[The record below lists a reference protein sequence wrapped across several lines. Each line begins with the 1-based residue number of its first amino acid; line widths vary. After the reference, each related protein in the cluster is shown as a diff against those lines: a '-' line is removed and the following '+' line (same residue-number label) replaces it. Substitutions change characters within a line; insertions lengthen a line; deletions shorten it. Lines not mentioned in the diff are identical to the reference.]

1 METEADGQPARGQE
15 LTTMSMGTETLVP
28 PDVFLRPVRGA
39 NAFEETVERI
49 AQAIKLG
56 GFPPGTRLP
65 AERDLAVRFGVSR
78 VTLRAAIRALQTAGL
93 IESRRGRGG
102 GSFITWQP
110 PRPNTAALR
119 RLARDMG
126 GNELDDALIF
136 RAVVEPGGAEMAA
149 RVGLTD
155 EQAELLRER
164 LRATEKASKNGYR
177 QADSRFHLAIAELS
191 GSTTLAAAVADVQMR
206 LDDLLRAIPL
216 LPEAIEHSS
225 AQHSAIVEA
234 VIAGHADDARR
245 HMQEHVAAT
254 AALLRG
260 LLS

>member
-1 METEADGQPARGQE
+1 
-15 LTTMSMGTETLVP
+15 MSTGTEDAVP

-65 AERDLAVRFGVSR
+65 AERELAVRFGVSR

-102 GSFITWQP
+102 GSFITWRP
-110 PRPNTAALR
+110 PRPNSASLR

-126 GNELDDALIF
+126 GDELEDALIF
-136 RAVVEPGGAEMAA
+136 RAVVESGGAEMAA
-149 RVGLTD
+149 RAGLTPW
-155 EQAELLRER
+155 QAEQLTER
-164 LRATEKASKNGYR
+164 LRATETATKNGYR
-177 QADSRFHLAIAELS
+177 QADSRLHLAIAEFS

-206 LDDLLRAIPL
+206 LDDLLRSIPL

-225 AQHSAIVEA
+225 AQHQAIVDAVLAGRADEA
-234 VIAGHADDARR
+234 RA

-260 LLS
+260 LLV